1 MSQMP
6 VISEHYSLHDKNT
19 LRLASCAEYF
29 ATFTSSDEL
38 AELVRWAEQK
48 SLAIRVLGGGSNVLM
63 PEFVPGLVIQ
73 SKDETVSVVSEDEN
87 SVVID
92 VAAGK
97 CWHDWVVE
105 SIQYGHGLENLA
117 LIPGSVGASPV
128 QNIGAYGVEVSD
140 LLVSVTGFSIAEQ
153 RMLTIEKADC
163 DFSYRDS
170 VFKHRLKNNFVIC
183 SVRFRLNKFFSPN
196 LEYAPLNSLEPN
208 ALSAQ
213 DLIDFVVGV
222 RSAKLPDPGLIPNA
236 GSFFKNPIVSTET
249 ADDLKNLHPTLPVY
263 PVHSAPQSAKLAAG
277 WLIEQCGFKGK
288 AYGPVAMYEKQA
300 LVLTAPGEAE
310 LQDVARLQS
319 LVQTEVESRF
329 GVHLEPEPQLFTD

>member
-1 MSQMP
+1 M
-6 VISEHYSLHDKNT
+6 
-19 LRLASCAEYF
+19 
-29 ATFTSSDEL
+29 
-38 AELVRWAEQK
+38 
-48 SLAIRVLGGGSNVLM
+48 
-63 PEFVPGLVIQ
+63 
-73 SKDETVSVVSEDEN
+73 
-87 SVVID
+87 
-92 VAAGK
+92 
-97 CWHDWVVE
+97 
-105 SIQYGHGLENLA
+105 
-117 LIPGSVGASPV
+117 

-263 PVHSAPQSAKLAAG
+263 PVHSAPQSACLLYTSDAADD
-277 WLIEQCGFKGK
+277 
-288 AYGPVAMYEKQA
+288 P
-300 LVLTAPGEAE
+300 
-310 LQDVARLQS
+310 
-319 LVQTEVESRF
+319 
-329 GVHLEPEPQLFTD
+329 

>member
-1 MSQMP
+1 
-6 VISEHYSLHDKNT
+6 
-19 LRLASCAEYF
+19 
-29 ATFTSSDEL
+29 
-38 AELVRWAEQK
+38 
-48 SLAIRVLGGGSNVLM
+48 M

-87 SVVID
+87 SVVIA

-97 CWHDWVVE
+97 CWRWVVE

-196 LEYAPLNSLEPN
+196 LEYVPLNSLNKCLVCSGFDRFCGRRPVCKT
-208 ALSAQ
+208 A
-213 DLIDFVVGV
+213 
-222 RSAKLPDPGLIPNA
+222 RSW
-236 GSFFKNPIVSTET
+236 
-249 ADDLKNLHPTLPVY
+249 AD
-263 PVHSAPQSAKLAAG
+263 S
-277 WLIEQCGFKGK
+277 
-288 AYGPVAMYEKQA
+288 
-300 LVLTAPGEAE
+300 
-310 LQDVARLQS
+310 
-319 LVQTEVESRF
+319 
-329 GVHLEPEPQLFTD
+329 

>member
-38 AELVRWAEQK
+38 AELVRWAGQK

-73 SKDETVSVVSEDEN
+73 SKDETVSVVSEDES

-183 SVRFRLNKFFSPN
+183 SVRFRLNKFFAPN
-196 LEYAPLNSLEPN
+196 LEYAPLNSL
-208 ALSAQ
+208 
-213 DLIDFVVGV
+213 
-222 RSAKLPDPGLIPNA
+222 
-236 GSFFKNPIVSTET
+236 
-249 ADDLKNLHPTLPVY
+249 
-263 PVHSAPQSAKLAAG
+263 
-277 WLIEQCGFKGK
+277 
-288 AYGPVAMYEKQA
+288 
-300 LVLTAPGEAE
+300 
-310 LQDVARLQS
+310 
-319 LVQTEVESRF
+319 
-329 GVHLEPEPQLFTD
+329 